1 MTKDTLV
8 HDMLVAANFNH
19 TPYRDGMEAA
29 LRVAEDH
36 YCRDLD
42 EKERYKLY
50 AAIQNRDGGINP
62 TNAILA
68 ARRLTTPADTR
79 RERIRAVLDRAFVLG
94 DYVLGDYKD
103 HMDKIMAIVNEVKP

>member
-36 YCRDLD
+36 YCVDVTPAEAEFPNLAPY
-42 EKERYKLY
+42 EKVALNH
-50 AAIQNRDGGINP
+50 IF
-62 TNAILA
+62 A
-68 ARRLTTPADTR
+68 ARRLTQPLDTR
-79 RERIRAVLDRAFVLG
+79 RERIEKLVGALSPSG
-94 DYVLGDYKD
+94 DFKMRVDA
-103 HMDKIMAIVNEVKP
+103 IMAIVNEVKP